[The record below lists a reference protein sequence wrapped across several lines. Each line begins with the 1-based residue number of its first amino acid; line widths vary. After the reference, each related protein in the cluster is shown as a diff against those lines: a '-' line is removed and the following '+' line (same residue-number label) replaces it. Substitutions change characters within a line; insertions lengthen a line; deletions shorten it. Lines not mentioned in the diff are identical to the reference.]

1 MQNIPSTSTSQ
12 VPPSGTLTIPN
23 STNIS
28 EGAISEKDSQ
38 GSLVGRVSNSV
49 LSILSEGFD
58 EIDDMFSKLAA
69 RVKMPFHQVSNR
81 YIRLHSHGHGG
92 NLWNT
97 YSMYFTK
104 NTERELARLPK
115 CEEVTGTPT
124 TAARQ
129 CCYTL
134 FKEEYQ
140 DTYAMI
146 LKTWKEAK
154 ELENMGGTV
163 AQRQQLFDK
172 SKKNLNH
179 MIRRHLFARSLM

>member
-23 STNIS
+23 STNVS
-28 EGAISEKDSQ
+28 EGATSEKDNQ
-38 GSLVGRVSNSV
+38 GSLVSHVSNSV

-58 EIDDMFSKLAA
+58 EIDNMFSKLAA
-69 RVKMPFHQVSNR
+69 RVKMPFHQVSDH

-97 YSMYFTK
+97 YSMYFMK
-104 NTERELARLPK
+104 NTERELAPQLPPDS
-115 CEEVTGTPT
+115 VAIP
-124 TAARQ
+124 
-129 CCYTL
+129 
-134 FKEEYQ
+134 FYQ
-140 DTYAMI
+140 DTYVMI
-146 LKTWKEAK
+146 LETWKEAK

-179 MIRRHLFARSLM
+179 MVRRHLFARSLM